1 MPVIDSCLNMS
12 YLSTITRNRSTTTT
26 MKINYTAPE
35 LCSVTMLMDSQI
47 LEDSPSN
54 WDNYDGLMGDGNND
68 WRNLGE
74 Y

>member
-1 MPVIDSCLNMS
+1 
-12 YLSTITRNRSTTTT
+12 

-47 LEDSPSN
+47 LEDSLSN
-54 WDNYDGLMGDGNND
+54 WDNFDGLIGDGNND
-68 WRNLGE
+68 WTNLGE